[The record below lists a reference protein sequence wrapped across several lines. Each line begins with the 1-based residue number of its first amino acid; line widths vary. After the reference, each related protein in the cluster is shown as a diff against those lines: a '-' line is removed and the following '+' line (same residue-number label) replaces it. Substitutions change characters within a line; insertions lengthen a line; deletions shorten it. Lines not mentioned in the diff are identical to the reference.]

1 MTERVTLI
9 TGASAG
15 IGTELARVFASNGH
29 RLALVARRADR
40 LAALAAEIAAAGCGA
55 PIVIACDLEQPDAGD
70 KIAAALDA
78 AGVEV
83 EFVVNNAGFGLFGTA
98 IELDRAEQLGIIAV
112 NIRALTDLSLRF
124 SDHLIRHRGGV
135 LNVGSIAG
143 FLPGPGMAVYY
154 ASKAYVVSLTEA
166 LRGELGPRGV
176 RVTVLCPGPVPSEFQ
191 IRAGFE
197 PGFDSAV
204 LNVSAADVAKAGY
217 RGLMANK
224 RAVMPGLGIK
234 VVPFLLRLF
243 PRGFI
248 LAAVARFQLRKR

>member
-1 MTERVTLI
+1 MAIV
-9 TGASAG
+9 
-15 IGTELARVFASNGH
+15 V
-29 RLALVARRADR
+29 ALVARRADR
-40 LAALAAEIAAAGCGA
+40 LTALAAEIAAAGGSG
-55 PIVIACDLEQPDAGD
+55 PIVIACDLAQPDAGD
-70 KIAAALDA
+70 KIAAALAA

-83 EFVVNNAGFGLFGTA
+83 EFVVNNAGFGLFGKR
-98 IELDRAEQLGIIAV
+98 DRTGPC
-112 NIRALTDLSLRF
+112 RAAWHYRGQHPRDDRSSLRF
-124 SDHLIRHRGGV
+124 SDHLIRNRGGI

-154 ASKAYVVSLTEA
+154 ASKAYVLSFTEA

-191 IRAGFE
+191 TRAGFE

-224 RAVMPGLGIK
+224 RAVLPGFGIK
-234 VVPFLLRLF
+234 VVPLLLRIF